1 MGALTVLALAGAL
14 SVIYYE
20 KFLSAP
26 AGLPGALR
34 RRGLLVGLFSL
45 LGLLALAL
53 TVFTANAQSNMPTDV
68 PSDWALIPSGLSN
81 GDEFRLLFITSGTR
95 NAESSNISTYNTF
108 VQNAAADAIVGD
120 DDPTPIRAYSSGF
133 RVVGSTEDDDA
144 RDNTA
149 TTYTA
154 DDQGVPIYWLGGN
167 RLADD
172 YADFYDGTWDAEIN
186 ATNASGGSRPFDSSN
201 TGNRPFTGSD
211 HDGTGDNPN
220 QLGRSNVR
228 VGRPDSGSDR
238 GPISS
243 QFNTARNSPR
253 PFYGLSAVL
262 RVEGEFT
269 PALSIGDDAAGD
281 EGGNV
286 TFTVALSPVA
296 AEVVT
301 ATWTASVESG
311 DTAALAD
318 DLASATGTLTVRA
331 GEAMGTF
338 TVPTAQDATDEE
350 KETFTVTLSGVS
362 ENALIEKATA
372 QGTINDDDEP
382 PVLSVTAVDSE
393 VIEGESA
400 TFTVTLAPASGQIV
414 TVLALSGTDES
425 FDHTATRGKDYAIY
439 EEVLAF
445 EPGEISKTVTL
456 ATTDDE
462 LDEADEETFGL
473 SVAFPTNATLAGGS
487 LVSTL
492 GTTVTISDNDD
503 LPTLSV
509 VDVSAEEGDGLTF
522 TVTLSAVSGRDV
534 TVDWE
539 AATLDAEDGTDYTA
553 GSGTL
558 TFTPADVAVF
568 DEFGSFVSHT
578 PGEARKTFTVA
589 TTEDADEEENETF
602 TVTLSNA
609 SNASI
614 AEATAK
620 GTIRNDDATLGALP
634 ALAQAQTVV
643 RGPYLQS
650 GTSSSVI
657 IKWRTDEATD
667 SVVHYGLDPD
677 SLTLSATNSTST
689 TEHAVQLTGL
699 SADVQYF
706 YSVGTSSVTLAGGDR
721 DHFVVTAPV
730 PGTAKPPRIWVIG
743 DSGTADNN
751 ARAVRDAFLNFTESR
766 HPDLWIMLGDNAY
779 DDGTDNE
786 YRKAVF
792 NTYPQV
798 LPRTVLWPTLG
809 NHDGYTADST
819 TESGPYYDIF
829 SLPRNGE
836 AGGVASGTEAYYS
849 FDYGNMHFIC
859 LDSYGTDHSPDGA
872 MMTWLEA
879 DLAANDKEWVIAF
892 WHHPPYSKGS
902 ADSDEQWRSINL
914 RQNAVPILEQYG
926 VDLVL
931 TGHSHSY
938 ERSYLIDG
946 HYELSDTFTD
956 AMEKNPGDGSATG
969 DGTYQKT
976 AAVGAPH
983 AGAVYVVAGTAGLVK
998 PGGSLDH
1005 PAMAVSIRTLG
1016 SMVLDVNGSRLDA
1029 MFLDSTGTIRDD
1041 FTILKVLNV
1050 APTFDSPAAFYAAE
1064 NQTAAGTVR
1073 ASDGNSEDD
1082 ITGYAITGGADR
1094 SFFSIGATSG
1104 ELTFKTAPNFEDAQD
1119 QDTGNDYVVEVQATS
1134 GTGTREKTATQT
1146 ITVTVSPSAIS
1157 GNGSVPPPPKN
1168 VRAVKEKGGV
1178 RLTWQPPD
1186 GSAVTGYR
1194 IERRRGAGHASGP
1207 QRSAGGPGEHHTL
1220 VEDTGSAD
1228 TGYTDESAEKGVEY
1242 EYRVSARNEAGPGE
1256 ASPWVTAGPAP
1267 VSNSPATGAPT
1278 VRGTVQ
1284 VGETLTAGITG
1295 IADADGLEN
1304 VTFSYQWLADGT
1316 AISGAM
1322 ANTYTLVETDEDQTV
1337 KVRVSFTD
1345 DAGNAESLTSAA
1357 TAPVAAKPNS
1367 SATGSP
1373 TISGTAQVGE
1383 MLTADTSGI
1392 ADTDG
1397 LTNVS
1402 FNYQWLA
1409 DDGTTDTEITDAT
1422 AQIYTPSDADAGKS
1436 IKVRVSFVDDAGNEE
1451 TLTGASTDT
1460 IVTWSATLT
1469 VGEDTSVIPKTS
1481 GYSAWGMD
1489 GTLSTDTLT
1498 QGGATYRVQVLGHQS
1513 DGLVLVVERKLQ
1525 ADFTLGI
1532 GDAQYQRR
1540 DGARPSTMFT
1550 DAYWWEAPDLN
1561 WSAGDAVEVSLT
1573 LVPGAGAPL
1582 PELPLA
1588 PPTAWF
1594 RLAPEN
1600 HNGVDAFT
1608 FRLHFSEDIA
1618 TDREAFRDHSFEVTG
1633 GSVTGVERVNGLNRL
1648 WEITVAPDPTGD
1660 VTIALP
1666 AGVAC
1671 EVPGAICTAD
1681 GRRLHNRPEFTV
1693 PGTDA
1698 GNAESPA
1705 GELTPVWSA
1714 TMTVEWVHWGYGYY
1728 ATDAKKVG
1736 SLSPASFEVDGTT
1749 YTVTMIETAGWMYI
1763 GTDRELPFGFV
1774 LELDGTRFASAD
1786 ASYQSY
1792 SYGHI
1797 YQWRATGLGW
1807 STGDTVKIRLL
1818 PTAPDGRATG
1828 APTISGPALVG
1839 ETLTADTSG
1848 IADPDGLSG
1857 ASFAYQWMARGR
1869 DIDGADGPSLTLTRN
1884 EVGRTIQVRVSFT
1897 DHAGNRESLTSEPTA
1912 AVVARPNSRA
1922 TGAPTVSG
1930 PALVGETLTADGS
1943 GIADPDGL
1951 ADASFVYQW
1960 MADDAEIA
1968 GATGFSY
1975 TLTLNE
1981 LGRAIAV
1988 RVSFTD
1994 DAGYR
1999 ESLASEAT
2007 AAVAVGPN
2015 HPATGAPFI
2024 SGMARVNHVLRAH
2037 TSGIADADGLDN
2049 ASVAYQW
2056 MAGGANID
2064 GANGPSLTLTSN
2076 EQEQAIRVWVSF
2088 TDAAGY
2094 TESLESSSTTTVR
2107 PANPCPG
2114 TGSGPTPVSVD
2125 VGAVPIV
2132 VESTTDKYYVLYVRH
2147 ELDADTTVEIPVSVT
2162 LGQAGTRTLTE
2173 QLSALP
2179 AERYRVD
2186 EYLVADPGDVDG
2198 DCIDDVTELQDLG
2211 GMNPLNPAPRVR
2223 AVDGAV
2229 AIPDRETFEALS
2241 YQGTRV
2247 FIDTHLRDLEF
2258 VKLYLFG
2265 MDTDRPVVYFMN
2277 TETHRAH
2284 TDFANVIGLWGN
2296 PTWLQ
2301 GAVKGEIVYHPNV
2314 VAPDGSLGVYR
2325 FEFEPQDAYSFEAV
2339 AYAYEVLAASM
2350 PLLDDNL
2357 AYYPMPASALPLYH
2371 EERALYDGSRVN
2383 VLLEEDV
2390 FPDIDYIAL
2399 NRAEGYGF
2407 LRVMSLEDRPN
2418 PRDVVVYETLP
2429 NELSRVAGIITSVPQ
2444 TPLSHVNLRAVQDG
2458 VPNAFIRDALDNA
2471 DVDDLIDSYVHY
2483 TVADSGWTLRAATP
2497 AEVDAHY
2504 AAARPAQPQTPQ
2516 RDLTVT
2522 QITALGDIEFGDWTA
2537 FGVKAANVAVLG
2549 TLGFPEGTVPDGF
2562 AAPFYFYDEFM
2573 KHNGLYDDIEEML
2586 ADPEFQSDFDT
2597 QQDKLK
2603 KLRKKIKKADT
2614 PQWIIEALEGMH
2626 ATYPEGQ
2633 SLRYR
2638 SSTNNEDLPGFSG
2651 AGLYD
2656 SKTQDPEETE
2666 EDGIDKSIKGVWASL
2681 WNFRAFTEREFHRID
2696 HLVAAMGVLVHPNY
2710 SDELANG
2717 VAVSFDPF
2725 GRRDGSYYV
2734 NTQLGEDLVTNP
2746 EAHSVPEEML
2756 LHPDGAYTVTARS
2769 NQVPAGQ
2776 LLMSDAQLGQL
2787 RRHLDAIH
2795 DEFEELYGIG
2805 SDEEFAMEIEFK
2817 ITSENIL
2824 SIKQARPWV
2833 FSVPSSESAANNPAT
2848 GAPTISG
2855 TAQVGKTLM
2864 ADTMGIADEDGLTNV
2879 SYTYQWM
2886 ADEADIS
2893 GATGISYTLVQ
2904 TDESKAITVQI
2915 GFTDDR
2921 GNQETLTSSATAAVV
2936 VAPTPNSPAT
2946 GAPTITGTAQ
2956 VGQTLIADTLD
2967 IADADGL
2974 SSVQYEYQ
2982 WLADDAEIAGA
2993 TGFSYTLTLNE
3004 RGKAIAVRVSF
3015 TDDAGY
3021 RESLTSLS
3029 SKPVRPARPCGGVV
3043 SGPTPTPVEVEAV
3056 PVVVE
3061 STIKKYYVL
3070 YVLHHLDSRTAVE
3083 IPVSVTLGEA
3093 GSTTL
3098 AEQLWP
3104 LPADR
3109 YRVEEYLVADPG
3121 DVDGDCIDDVT
3132 ELAELGAMNP
3142 LNPGQAVR
3150 LVDGA
3155 VAVPDRETFEALS
3168 YHGPDPWTETHLIDL
3183 EYVKVTLFGMAT
3195 DRPVV
3200 YYQNTETHR
3209 AHHLF
3214 GYVIEPWIQQNL
3226 AFLGGDSVRMDAVI
3240 VYHPNVVAPDG
3251 SLGVYRF
3258 EFQPQGNYSF
3268 DAVAYA
3274 HEILAASMPLLEGN
3288 LMYYPIPGPALQRY
3302 HEELALY
3309 DESRIRVLLE
3319 EDIFPDVD
3327 YIALNE
3333 AEGYGFLRVMSLEDR
3348 PNPRDVVIY
3357 ETLPNEL
3364 SRVAGIIT
3372 SVPQTP
3378 LSHVNLRAVQDGVPN
3393 AFIRDAL
3400 GNDDIDDL
3408 IDSYVHYTVDGGGWT
3423 LRAATPAEVD
3433 AHYAASRPAQPQ
3445 TPQRDLTVTQIT
3457 ALSDIEFGDW
3467 TAFGVKAANVAVLGT
3482 LGFPEGTVPDGF
3494 AAPFYF
3500 YDEFMKHN
3508 GFYDDVEEML
3518 ADPEFQSDFDTQEK
3532 ELKKLR
3538 KKIKKGDT
3546 PEWIIEALE
3555 GMHAT
3560 YPEGQS
3566 LRYRSSTNN
3575 EDLPGFS
3582 GAGLYDS
3589 KTQDPEETEED
3600 GIDKSIKGVW
3610 ASLWNFRA
3618 FTEREFHRIDH
3629 AAAAMGVLVHPNYSD
3644 ELANGVAV
3652 SFDPFGRRDGSYYV
3666 NTQLG
3671 EDLVTNPEAHSVP
3684 EEMLLHPDGAYT
3696 VTARSNQVP
3705 AGQLLMSD
3713 AQLGQLRRHLDAIHD
3728 EFEELYGIG
3737 SGEEFAMEIEFKIT
3751 SDNVLSIKQARPWVF
3766 SDGQASNGVERAP
3779 REHSNRPATGAPT
3792 ISGTAQVG
3800 ETLTADT
3807 SGIADADGLESASFA
3822 YQWLADDADI
3832 AGATGLTYT
3841 LAAADEGKAIRVR
3854 VSFTD
3859 DAGNDETLTS
3869 EATDAVAAAEP
3880 SGPPARPSSL
3890 TSQVSHDT
3898 VTLTWTDPGDDSITG
3913 YVILRRDK
3921 DIHQEGTFVPV
3932 APDTG
3937 TAETT
3942 YTDASVEPEKR
3953 YVYRIEAI
3961 NAHGLSD
3968 RSSWVRADTPAVPD
3982 PALEVPARPT
3992 GLATAMAPDTVTLSW
4007 DNPDDD
4013 SITGYVILRRD
4024 KDLQPEEGTFFT
4036 VVSDTGTAAT
4046 TYADQTVEADKRY
4059 VYRIKA
4065 INANGM
4071 SEISS
4076 WAWGY
4081 TPAE

>member
-26 AGLPGALR
+26 AGLPGAFR

-108 VQNAAADAIVGD
+108 VQNAAADATVGD

-578 PGEARKTFTVA
+578 LGEARKTFTVA

-667 SVVHYGLDPD
+667 SVVHYGLAPD

-730 PGTAKPPRIWVIG
+730 PGTAKPTRIWVIG
-743 DSGTADNN
+743 DSGKADEN
-751 ARAVRDAFLNFTESR
+751 ARAVRDAFLNFTGSR
-766 HPDLWIMLGDNAY
+766 DPDLWIMLGDNAY
-779 DDGTDNE
+779 SEGNDVE
-786 YRKAVF
+786 YQAAVF
-792 NTYPQV
+792 DTYPQV

-809 NHDGYTADST
+809 NHDGFTADST

-859 LDSYGTDHSPDGA
+859 LDSYETDRSPDGV

-879 DLAANDKEWVIAF
+879 DLQANDKEWVIAF
-892 WHHPPYSKGS
+892 WHHSPYSKGER
-902 ADSDEQWRSINL
+902 DSDTGRRSIAL
-914 RQNAVPILEQYG
+914 RQNAVPLLERYG

-956 AMEKNPGDGSATG
+956 AMKKNPGDGSATG
-969 DGTYQKT
+969 DGAYQKPV
-976 AAVGAPH
+976 AVGAPH
-983 AGAVYVVAGTAGLVK
+983 AGAVYVVAGTAGSARWGPLN
-998 PGGSLDH
+998 H
-1005 PAMAVSIRTLG
+1005 PAMAVSINKTLG

-1041 FTILKVLNV
+1041 FTILKVINV

-1242 EYRVSARNEAGPGE
+1242 EYRVSARNEDGPGE

-1267 VSNSPATGAPT
+1267 VSNSSATGAST

-1284 VGETLTAGITG
+1284 VGETLTADTSG

-1322 ANTYTLVETDEDQTV
+1322 ANTYTLVETDEDKTV

-1383 MLTADTSGI
+1383 TLTADTSSI
-1392 ADTDG
+1392 ADANG
-1397 LTNVS
+1397 LENAS

-1422 AQIYTPSDADAGKS
+1422 AQTYTPSDADAGKS

-1489 GTLSTDTLT
+1489 GTLSTDTFT

-1513 DGLVLVVERKLQ
+1513 DGLVLVVDRKLQ

-1550 DAYWWEAPDLN
+1550 DAYWWEAPDVN

-1573 LVPGAGAPL
+1573 IVPGADAPL

-1594 RLAPEN
+1594 RWAPEN

-1618 TDREAFRDHSFEVTG
+1618 TDREAFRDHSIDVTG
-1633 GSVTGVERVNGLNRL
+1633 GSVSGAGKVGDSGRI
-1648 WEITVAPDPTGD
+1648 WEITVAPASTGD

-1666 AGVAC
+1666 ADRAC

-1698 GNAESPA
+1698 GSEESPA

-1749 YTVTMIETAGWMYI
+1749 YTVTMIETRGWMYI

-1774 LELDGTRFASAD
+1774 LELDGARFASAD

-1869 DIDGADGPSLTLTRN
+1869 DIDGAYGPSLTLTRN
-1884 EVGRTIQVRVSFT
+1884 EVGRTIQVRVTFT

-1930 PALVGETLTADGS
+1930 PALVGETLTADAS

-2049 ASVAYQW
+2049 ARVTYQW
-2056 MAGGANID
+2056 MAGGANIE

-2114 TGSGPTPVSVD
+2114 TGSGPTPASVD
-2125 VGAVPIV
+2125 VGAVPVV
-2132 VESTTDKYYVLYVRH
+2132 VESTTDRYYVLYVRH

-2186 EYLVADPGDVDG
+2186 EYLVADSGDVDG

-2301 GAVKGEIVYHPNV
+2301 GAMKGEIVYHPNV

-2325 FEFEPQDAYSFEAV
+2325 FEFEPQDAYSFDAV

-2357 AYYPMPASALPLYH
+2357 AYYPMPARALPLYM

-2390 FPDIDYIAL
+2390 FPDVDYIAL
-2399 NRAEGYGF
+2399 NEAEGYGF

-2458 VPNAFIRDALDNA
+2458 VPNAFIRDALGNA

-2483 TVADSGWTLRAATP
+2483 TVA
-2497 AEVDAHY
+2497 
-2504 AAARPAQPQTPQ
+2504 
-2516 RDLTVT
+2516 
-2522 QITALGDIEFGDWTA
+2522 
-2537 FGVKAANVAVLG
+2537 
-2549 TLGFPEGTVPDGF
+2549 
-2562 AAPFYFYDEFM
+2562 
-2573 KHNGLYDDIEEML
+2573 
-2586 ADPEFQSDFDT
+2586 
-2597 QQDKLK
+2597 
-2603 KLRKKIKKADT
+2603 
-2614 PQWIIEALEGMH
+2614 
-2626 ATYPEGQ
+2626 
-2633 SLRYR
+2633 
-2638 SSTNNEDLPGFSG
+2638 
-2651 AGLYD
+2651 
-2656 SKTQDPEETE
+2656 
-2666 EDGIDKSIKGVWASL
+2666 
-2681 WNFRAFTEREFHRID
+2681 
-2696 HLVAAMGVLVHPNY
+2696 
-2710 SDELANG
+2710 
-2717 VAVSFDPF
+2717 
-2725 GRRDGSYYV
+2725 
-2734 NTQLGEDLVTNP
+2734 
-2746 EAHSVPEEML
+2746 
-2756 LHPDGAYTVTARS
+2756 
-2769 NQVPAGQ
+2769 
-2776 LLMSDAQLGQL
+2776 
-2787 RRHLDAIH
+2787 
-2795 DEFEELYGIG
+2795 
-2805 SDEEFAMEIEFK
+2805 
-2817 ITSENIL
+2817 
-2824 SIKQARPWV
+2824 
-2833 FSVPSSESAANNPAT
+2833 
-2848 GAPTISG
+2848 
-2855 TAQVGKTLM
+2855 
-2864 ADTMGIADEDGLTNV
+2864 
-2879 SYTYQWM
+2879 
-2886 ADEADIS
+2886 
-2893 GATGISYTLVQ
+2893 
-2904 TDESKAITVQI
+2904 
-2915 GFTDDR
+2915 
-2921 GNQETLTSSATAAVV
+2921 
-2936 VAPTPNSPAT
+2936 
-2946 GAPTITGTAQ
+2946 
-2956 VGQTLIADTLD
+2956 
-2967 IADADGL
+2967 
-2974 SSVQYEYQ
+2974 
-2982 WLADDAEIAGA
+2982 
-2993 TGFSYTLTLNE
+2993 
-3004 RGKAIAVRVSF
+3004 
-3015 TDDAGY
+3015 
-3021 RESLTSLS
+3021 
-3029 SKPVRPARPCGGVV
+3029 
-3043 SGPTPTPVEVEAV
+3043 
-3056 PVVVE
+3056 
-3061 STIKKYYVL
+3061 
-3070 YVLHHLDSRTAVE
+3070 
-3083 IPVSVTLGEA
+3083 
-3093 GSTTL
+3093 
-3098 AEQLWP
+3098 
-3104 LPADR
+3104 
-3109 YRVEEYLVADPG
+3109 
-3121 DVDGDCIDDVT
+3121 
-3132 ELAELGAMNP
+3132 
-3142 LNPGQAVR
+3142 
-3150 LVDGA
+3150 
-3155 VAVPDRETFEALS
+3155 
-3168 YHGPDPWTETHLIDL
+3168 
-3183 EYVKVTLFGMAT
+3183 
-3195 DRPVV
+3195 
-3200 YYQNTETHR
+3200 
-3209 AHHLF
+3209 
-3214 GYVIEPWIQQNL
+3214 
-3226 AFLGGDSVRMDAVI
+3226 
-3240 VYHPNVVAPDG
+3240 
-3251 SLGVYRF
+3251 
-3258 EFQPQGNYSF
+3258 
-3268 DAVAYA
+3268 
-3274 HEILAASMPLLEGN
+3274 
-3288 LMYYPIPGPALQRY
+3288 
-3302 HEELALY
+3302 
-3309 DESRIRVLLE
+3309 
-3319 EDIFPDVD
+3319 
-3327 YIALNE
+3327 
-3333 AEGYGFLRVMSLEDR
+3333 
-3348 PNPRDVVIY
+3348 
-3357 ETLPNEL
+3357 
-3364 SRVAGIIT
+3364 
-3372 SVPQTP
+3372 
-3378 LSHVNLRAVQDGVPN
+3378 
-3393 AFIRDAL
+3393 
-3400 GNDDIDDL
+3400 
-3408 IDSYVHYTVDGGGWT
+3408 GGGWT

-3457 ALSDIEFGDW
+3457 ALGDIGFGDW
-3467 TAFGVKAANVAVLGT
+3467 TAFGVKAANVAVLRT

-3494 AAPFYF
+3494 AAPFHF

-3508 GFYDDVEEML
+3508 GLYDDVEEML

-3538 KKIKKGDT
+3538 KKVKKGET

-3555 GMHAT
+3555 AMHAT

-3705 AGQLLMSD
+3705 AGRLLMSD
-3713 AQLGQLRRHLDAIHD
+3713 AQLDQLRRHLATIHD
-3728 EFEELYGIG
+3728 RFAVLYGVE

-3751 SDNVLSIKQARPWVF
+3751 SDNILSIKQARPWVF
-3766 SDGQASNGVERAP
+3766 SAGRASSGAERAP

-3807 SGIADADGLESASFA
+3807 SGIADADGLEKVSFG
-3822 YQWLADDADI
+3822 YQWLADDAEI
-3832 AGATGLTYT
+3832 SGATGETYT
-3841 LAAADEGKAIRVR
+3841 LAGADAGKAIRVR
-3854 VSFTD
+3854 VTFTD
-3859 DAGNDETLTS
+3859 DEGNDETLTS
-3869 EATDAVAAAEP
+3869 AATDAVAAAP
-3880 SGPPARPSSL
+3880 DPPAKPTGLSA
-3890 TSQVSHDT
+3890 TVSHDT
-3898 VTLTWTDPGDDSITG
+3898 VTLTWDNPNDDSITG

-3921 DIHQEGTFVPV
+3921 DIHQEGTFVSV

-3942 YTDASVEPEKR
+3942 YIDASIEPERR
-3953 YVYRIEAI
+3953 YVYRIKTI
-3961 NAHGLSD
+3961 SAHGLSEI
-3968 RSSWVRADTPAVPD
+3968 SSWVRAYTPAVPE
-3982 PALEVPARPT
+3982 PAPEVPARPT
-3992 GLATAMAPDTVTLSW
+3992 GLSAAVSHDTVSLSW
-4007 DNPDDD
+4007 ANPDDD
-4013 SITGYVILRRD
+4013 GITDYVILRRD

-4036 VVSDTGTAAT
+4036 VVADTGSTNT
-4046 TYADQTVEADKRY
+4046 TYTDATAQPNKQY

-4065 INANGM
+4065 INAHGL

-4076 WAWGY
+4076 WVRAY
-4081 TPAE
+4081 TPAAPE